1 MPRRY
6 FQYFCADMW
15 ERRVSVPTQRAP
27 PTLGGQ
33 GSARLGLLGQL
44 VWELPAPLTSWDPT
58 TLFKPTDS

>member
-1 MPRRY
+1 
-6 FQYFCADMW
+6 MW